1 MMKSM
6 ANIKPALD
14 HRDRDIANLKV
25 FYDGSCPIC
34 AREMGYYQKIAPS
47 EQIQWVNVSSCKE
60 SVLPSGLTREAALAR
75 FHVELA
81 EGRVVDGDPEVEAAR
96 VNSTSPSSRLGTRVG
111 VYRISQCAPETTT
124 ALFRLPLPQVDA
136 MRMEVVAPKWTFV
149 GIPSAL
155 LSWCRYFSCQ
165 KRFLPHQ
172 SVP

>member
-1 MMKSM
+1 MESM

-47 EQIQWVNVSSCKE
+47 EQIQWVDVSSCTE

-81 EGRVVDGDPEVEAAR
+81 EGRVVDGAR
-96 VNSTSPSSRLGTRVG
+96 AFTELWTAIPRLRLLGLTLRRPPLVWG
-111 VYRISQCAPETTT
+111 LELGYTVFLNVRPKLQQRISGFPCLKSTQ
-124 ALFRLPLPQVDA
+124 
-136 MRMEVVAPKWTFV
+136 
-149 GIPSAL
+149 
-155 LSWCRYFSCQ
+155 
-165 KRFLPHQ
+165 
-172 SVP
+172 